1 MPIEGLKLTCSTYL
15 SCHRLLIYILTSAF
29 RRWRLQSWSQSFV
42 VSTCIVQ
49 HAMSERRYHQITSK
63 MWTLNNIC
71 GFVLAANPLHLE
83 PPLPVL
89 PSPTVELYI
98 SFATCRYSF
107 CVHEAKTVKCFRQ
120 RLTFCLSVCLSV
132 CFSVSLSVSTFK
144 KLWTYFHEIF
154 DGVGFGTKLDFSE
167 WCGSASGNFTR
178 TLHRCH
184 NTLSAFA
191 RRCDPVLRRRR
202 YNVIVRWMVIDRQIS
217 YACTTTRVKGMT
229 RISELS
235 ASFALVIVRYAR
247 HIVGS
252 YSCWEAT
259 FLWT

>member
-1 MPIEGLKLTCSTYL
+1 MGRLLYLVERGWAWAGCGPAQSPHLCAKCNSHQSNGQCTNLILFDKAHVPIEGLKLTCSTYL

-120 RLTFCLSVCLSV
+120 RLTFCLSVCLFFCLSV
-132 CFSVSLSVSTFK
+132 C
-144 KLWTYFHEIF
+144 
-154 DGVGFGTKLDFSE
+154 
-167 WCGSASGNFTR
+167 
-178 TLHRCH
+178 
-184 NTLSAFA
+184 
-191 RRCDPVLRRRR
+191 
-202 YNVIVRWMVIDRQIS
+202 
-217 YACTTTRVKGMT
+217 
-229 RISELS
+229 
-235 ASFALVIVRYAR
+235 
-247 HIVGS
+247 
-252 YSCWEAT
+252 
-259 FLWT
+259 